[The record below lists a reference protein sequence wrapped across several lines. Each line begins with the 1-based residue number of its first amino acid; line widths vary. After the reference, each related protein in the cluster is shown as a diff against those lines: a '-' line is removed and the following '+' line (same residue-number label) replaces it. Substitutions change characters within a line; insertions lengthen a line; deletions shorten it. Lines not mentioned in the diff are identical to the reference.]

1 MVPLLVKEASSEGV
15 AGLLE
20 EDAHLL
26 VAWITP
32 VELTSALARLER
44 AGGLDQVGLAQA
56 RKRLWALKEAWHEVL
71 PTEEV
76 REAAIRA
83 LRIHPL
89 RTLDALQLGAALV
102 ASGGR
107 PSRLPFVSLDGRL
120 REAAEREGFPL
131 LP

>member
-1 MVPLLVKEASSEGV
+1 MRFWDSSALVPLLVKEASSEGV

-32 VELTSALARLER
+32 VELTSTLARLER

-56 RKRLWALKEAWHEVL
+56 RNRLWALKEAWHEVL

-83 LRIHPL
+83 LRSTPFAPW
-89 RTLDALQLGAALV
+89 TP
-102 ASGGR
+102 SSWGR
-107 PSRLPFVSLDGRL
+107 PWWPL
-120 REAAEREGFPL
+120 EAGLLGFPS
-131 LP
+131 